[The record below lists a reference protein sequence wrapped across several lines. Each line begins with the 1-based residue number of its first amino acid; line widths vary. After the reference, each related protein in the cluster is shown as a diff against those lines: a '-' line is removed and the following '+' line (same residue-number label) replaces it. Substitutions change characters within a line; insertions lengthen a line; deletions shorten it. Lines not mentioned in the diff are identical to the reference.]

1 MRLKDNSLIMQLFR
15 YGIVGGISF
24 VVDWGTLMVLTEAC
38 GVHYMV
44 SAAIAFVLGLVCN
57 YLLSTRWVFGQSRIG
72 NRWAEFAAFAVI
84 GVIGLL
90 LNELIIY
97 LCTDIAGWHYLAGK
111 VVSTVIV
118 FFWNFLARRFLIFKS

>member
-97 LCTDIAGWHYLAGK
+97 LCTGIAGWHYLAGK

>member
-1 MRLKDNSLIMQLFR
+1 MDLKDNSLLLQLFR

-24 VVDWGTLMVLTEAC
+24 VVDWGTLMLLTEVA

-44 SAAIAFVLGLVCN
+44 SAALAFVLGLACN
-57 YLLSTRWVFGQSRIG
+57 YILSTRWVFGESRMSS
-72 NRWAEFAAFAVI
+72 RLAEFTAFAVI
-84 GVIGLL
+84 GIIGLL

-97 LCTDIAGWHYLAGK
+97 ICTDLAGWHYLAGK
-111 VVSTVIV
+111 VVSTILV